1 MKKVKCGEGFLVD
14 KNWRPIVRQ
23 RAGAMAAGRRR
34 MPADLKRMGFGVAVF
49 EADDYYRVNYG
60 RAV

>member
-14 KNWRPIVRQ
+14 KNWHPIVRE
-23 RAGAMAAGRRR
+23 RAGAMAAGRRC

-49 EADDYYRVNYG
+49 EADDYYRVSYG
-60 RAV
+60 RKV

>member
-14 KNWRPIVRQ
+14 KNWHPIVRD
-23 RAGAMAAGRRR
+23 RAGAMAAGRRC

-49 EADDYYRVNYG
+49 EADDYYRVSYG
-60 RAV
+60 RKV